1 MEINPILCIYSNFL
15 SPPYLKLSHKT
26 EETWCLFFKLRECVC
41 QRGKIRQ
48 AHQKG
53 LRFPDM
59 WVKKNGKRRT
69 VMYQTMCLLSTVI
82 MKNGRVIYPVRQ
94 TDGRKG
100 LFLSKSFAWTP
111 SCQILLVPQ
120 CAIKLQITALR
131 TIFVSLLRFL
141 PARLQRDL

>member
-59 WVKKNGKRRT
+59 WVKKNGKKDCHVSDHVFIIHCYNEEWQSNLSSQADRWEKGPFP
-69 VMYQTMCLLSTVI
+69 VQVICMNSKLSDSFGATMRHQAANNCTEDYFCL
-82 MKNGRVIYPVRQ
+82 
-94 TDGRKG
+94 
-100 LFLSKSFAWTP
+100 P
-111 SCQILLVPQ
+111 SQ
-120 CAIKLQITALR
+120 
-131 TIFVSLLRFL
+131 VSSR
-141 PARLQRDL
+141 